1 MTIQNTD
8 RREAVGTGEEVD
20 VGTPKTLTF
29 AMVSENGDA
38 VASAEVQLVDGG
50 NWVTAFTPLGEG
62 EPKSTNGP
70 VKKIRINVTS
80 LGTGSFVDF
89 EVVGERQ

>member
-1 MTIQNTD
+1 MTIGYAD
-8 RREAVGTGEEVD
+8 RRTAIGTGKEID
-20 VGTPKTLTF
+20 VGSPKTLTF

-70 VKKIRINVTS
+70 VKKIRINVTN
-80 LGTGSFVDF
+80 LGSGSFVDF
-89 EVVGERQ
+89 EVLGERQ